1 MEKVKSKLSFL
12 TALNAIFLQSDNVI
26 SEEEKNEMQINSI
39 NSSTE
44 LSEEDKSLLI
54 KSLNGNIKNIEEKY
68 LNNSKTKNIAKKV
81 EVNSVKAVAEVN
93 KKLEN
98 VKNGNEIEDKE
109 KN

>member
-54 KSLNGNIKNIEEKY
+54 KSLNGSIKKLEDSF
-68 LNNSKTKNIAKKV
+68 NNSKNNNVAEKV
-81 EVNSVKAVAEVN
+81 KVNSVKAVAEAT